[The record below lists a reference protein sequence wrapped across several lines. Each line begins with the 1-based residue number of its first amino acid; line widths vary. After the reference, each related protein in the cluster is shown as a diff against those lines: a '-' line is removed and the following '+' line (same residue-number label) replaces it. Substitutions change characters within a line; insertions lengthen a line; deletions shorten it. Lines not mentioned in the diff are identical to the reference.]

1 MAQLLV
7 RNLAEHV
14 KLALQRRA
22 RQHGRS
28 MEEEARRILEA
39 AVETSE
45 RGDVGWASSI
55 AAQFSAI
62 GFTDEE
68 AAELGCATRSLD
80 RPKAAR

>member
-7 RNLAEHV
+7 RNLADHV
-14 KLALQRRA
+14 KLALRRRA

-39 AVETSE
+39 AVSET
-45 RGDVGWASSI
+45 GDLGWASRI
-55 AAQFSAI
+55 AAQFAAI

-68 AAELGCATRSLD
+68 AAELELRGSLA
-80 RPKAAR
+80 RPAEFE